1 MSAIFRTVQLSWN
14 GQAYQVKATMQ
25 LLNRIENRV
34 SLAALVRALST
45 DAPPLSHLAFVLGEF
60 LREAGARVRDEEV
73 YQELMTGD
81 PHEVVAMR
89 DAMFA
94 AIFPEPKKK
103 GDATTAEQSS

>member
-25 LLNRIENRV
+25 MLNRIENRV

-60 LREAGARVRDEEV
+60 LREAGARVKDDEV
-73 YQELMTGD
+73 YRELMTGD

-89 DAMFA
+89 DAVFA

-103 GDATTAEQSS
+103 GDETTTERSS